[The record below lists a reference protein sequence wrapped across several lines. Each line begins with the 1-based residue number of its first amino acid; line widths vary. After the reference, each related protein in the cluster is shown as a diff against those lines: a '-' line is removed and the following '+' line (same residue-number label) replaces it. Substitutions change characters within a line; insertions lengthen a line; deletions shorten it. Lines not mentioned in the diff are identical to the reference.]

1 MGWSLGFI
9 ENGTEEVAD
18 ATRFFYNIINCY
30 THHIITDCVT

>member
-18 ATRFFYNIINCY
+18 AARFFYILNCY
-30 THHIITDCVT
+30 TNHIITDCVT